1 MIGYINILDKIE
13 EQLLTDP
20 FCKAVT
26 RGDIYKIATNKQ
38 QIYPLSHLI
47 VNSFS
52 KVGFAIKY
60 NISVIS
66 MDLVQEDESNEEYVL
81 NTQSFVNLRLAEV
94 LQRGQLNT
102 DLFQLVDGSD
112 SYEMFR
118 DRFEDKVAGCTVT
131 FDVLVPNQMPSC

>member
-1 MIGYINILDKIE
+1 MIGYINVLDKIE
-13 EQLLTDP
+13 EQLLQDK

-47 VNSFS
+47 VNSFN
-52 KVGFAIKY
+52 KVGYAIKY

-66 MDLVQEDESNEEYVL
+66 MDVVQEDESNEEYVL
-81 NTQSFVNLRLAEV
+81 NTQSMVNLRLAEV
-94 LQRGQLNT
+94 MQRGKLAD
-102 DLFQLVDGSD
+102 DLYELVEGSD
-112 SYEMFR
+112 NYELFR

-131 FDVLVPNQMPSC
+131 FDVLVPNEMISC